1 MKEQSLF
8 HKVTI
13 AIIVLW
19 LLLFALI
26 PNIIMFVVSF
36 MEYDSSSFVK
46 AVFTLDNYKQF
57 FSDNYFKIFI
67 NSFKIAAIATLLC
80 LFIGYPFAYI
90 LARSKSRYKGLLAL
104 LVVIPYW
111 TSALIRTY
119 AIFYMLSA
127 NGLINTILIK
137 IGIIDAPL
145 KLLYTEGAVIFGFV
159 YTLLPFM
166 ILPLYATIE
175 KFDFKYI
182 EAAQDLGASKIRTFY
197 HIILPLTSPGII
209 AGVVLVFLPA
219 LGLFM
224 SSFTFLMPLSTCL
237 IVFSSEVDSA
247 ICFSMVSIP
256 LTIKR
261 TSWAAKFAPTL
272 FSKPLQVF
280 LASPKL
286 CSRG

>member
-57 FSDNYFKIFI
+57 FSNDYFKIFI

-80 LFIGYPFAYI
+80 LIIGYPFAYI
-90 LARSKSRYKGLLAL
+90 LARSKSKYKGLLAL

-219 LGLFM
+219 LGLFYIPNLLGGKTM
-224 SSFTFLMPLSTCL
+224 
-237 IVFSSEVDSA
+237 
-247 ICFSMVSIP
+247 MVSNIIQEQFITSVIQNWP
-256 LTIKR
+256 LGSAASVLITVVMGIMI
-261 TSWAAKFAPTL
+261 WAYYKS
-272 FSKPLQVF
+272 SKSFQTKVL
-280 LASPKL
+280 
-286 CSRG
+286 

>member
-1 MKEQSLF
+1 MKEYSLF

-13 AIIVLW
+13 ASIVLW

-26 PNIIMFVVSF
+26 PNVIMFVVSF

-46 AVFTLDNYKQF
+46 AVFTLENYKQF
-57 FSDNYFKIFI
+57 FSDAYFKIFV

-90 LARSKSRYKGLLAL
+90 LARSKSKYKGMLAL

-119 AIFYMLSA
+119 AISYMLAA

-182 EAAQDLGASKIRTFY
+182 EAAQDLGAGKIRTFY

-219 LGLFM
+219 LGLFYIPSLLGGKTIM
-224 SSFTFLMPLSTCL
+224 VSNIIQEQFTT
-237 IVFSSEVDSA
+237 SA
-247 ICFSMVSIP
+247 IQNWP
-256 LTIKR
+256 LGSAASVLITVVMGIMI
-261 TSWAAKFAPTL
+261 WAYYKS
-272 FSKPLQVF
+272 SKSFQTKVL
-280 LASPKL
+280 
-286 CSRG
+286 

>member
-80 LFIGYPFAYI
+80 LIIGYPFAYI

-137 IGIIDAPL
+137 TGIIDAPL

-219 LGLFM
+219 LGLFYIPNLLGGKTM
-224 SSFTFLMPLSTCL
+224 
-237 IVFSSEVDSA
+237 
-247 ICFSMVSIP
+247 MVSNIIQEQFITSVIQNWP
-256 LTIKR
+256 LGSAASVLITVVMGIMI
-261 TSWAAKFAPTL
+261 WAYYKS
-272 FSKPLQVF
+272 SKSFQTKVL
-280 LASPKL
+280 
-286 CSRG
+286 

>member
-57 FSDNYFKIFI
+57 FSNDYFKIFI

-219 LGLFM
+219 LGLFYIPNLLGGKTM
-224 SSFTFLMPLSTCL
+224 
-237 IVFSSEVDSA
+237 
-247 ICFSMVSIP
+247 MVSNIIQEQFITSVIQNWP
-256 LTIKR
+256 LGSAASVLITVVMGLMI
-261 TSWAAKFAPTL
+261 WAYYKS
-272 FSKPLQVF
+272 SKSFQTKVL
-280 LASPKL
+280 
-286 CSRG
+286 

>member
-1 MKEQSLF
+1 MKERSLF

-13 AIIVLW
+13 AVIVLW

-26 PNIIMFVVSF
+26 PNIMMFIVSF
-36 MEYDSSSFVK
+36 LEHDNINFVK

-57 FSDNYFKIFI
+57 FTGDYFKIFV
-67 NSFKIAAIATLLC
+67 NSFKIAAISTILC
-80 LFIGYPFAYI
+80 LLIGYPFAYI
-90 LARSKSRYKGLLAL
+90 LARSKSKYKGLLAL

-119 AIFYMLSA
+119 AISYMLAA

-145 KLLYTEGAVIFGFV
+145 QLLYTEGAVIFGFV

-166 ILPLYATIE
+166 ILPLYATID

-182 EAAQDLGASKIRTFY
+182 EAAQDLGASKLRIFY
-197 HIILPLTSPGII
+197 HIIIPITSPGII

-219 LGLFM
+219 LGLFYIP
-224 SSFTFLMPLSTCL
+224 SLLGGKT
-237 IVFSSEVDSA
+237 I
-247 ICFSMVSIP
+247 MVSNIIQEQFTSSVIQNWP
-256 LTIKR
+256 LGSAASVLITVIMGIMIWAYYKSSKSFR
-261 TSWAAKFAPTL
+261 TK
-272 FSKPLQVF
+272 VI
-280 LASPKL
+280 
-286 CSRG
+286 

>member
-1 MKEQSLF
+1 MKEYSLF

-26 PNIIMFVVSF
+26 PNVIMFVVSF

-46 AVFTLDNYKQF
+46 AVFTLENYKQF
-57 FSDNYFKIFI
+57 FSDAYFKIFV

-90 LARSKSRYKGLLAL
+90 LARSKSKYKGMLAL

-119 AIFYMLSA
+119 AISYMLAA

-182 EAAQDLGASKIRTFY
+182 EAAQDLGAGKIRTFY

-219 LGLFM
+219 LGLFYIPSLLGGKTIM
-224 SSFTFLMPLSTCL
+224 VSNIIQEQFTT
-237 IVFSSEVDSA
+237 SA
-247 ICFSMVSIP
+247 IQNWP
-256 LTIKR
+256 LGSAASVLITVVMGIMIWAYYKSSKSFR
-261 TSWAAKFAPTL
+261 TKVL
-272 FSKPLQVF
+272 
-280 LASPKL
+280 
-286 CSRG
+286 

>member
-175 KFDFKYI
+175 KFYFKYI
-182 EAAQDLGASKIRTFY
+182 EAAQDLGASKLKTFY

-209 AGVVLVFLPA
+209 AGIVLVFLPA
-219 LGLFM
+219 LGLFYIPNLLGGKTM
-224 SSFTFLMPLSTCL
+224 
-237 IVFSSEVDSA
+237 
-247 ICFSMVSIP
+247 MVSNIIQEQFITSVIQNWP
-256 LTIKR
+256 LGSAASVLITVVMGLMI
-261 TSWAAKFAPTL
+261 WAYYKS
-272 FSKPLQVF
+272 SKSFQTKVL
-280 LASPKL
+280 
-286 CSRG
+286 

>member
-57 FSDNYFKIFI
+57 FSNDYFKIFI

-104 LVVIPYW
+104 LVIIPYW

-219 LGLFM
+219 LGLFYIP
-224 SSFTFLMPLSTCL
+224 SLLGGKT
-237 IVFSSEVDSA
+237 I
-247 ICFSMVSIP
+247 MVSNIIQEQFITSVIQNWP
-256 LTIKR
+256 LGSAASVLITVVMGLMI
-261 TSWAAKFAPTL
+261 WAYYKS
-272 FSKPLQVF
+272 SKSFQTKVL
-280 LASPKL
+280 
-286 CSRG
+286 

>member
-8 HKVTI
+8 HKITI

-57 FSDNYFKIFI
+57 FSDDYFKIFI

-80 LFIGYPFAYI
+80 LIIGYPFAYI

-219 LGLFM
+219 LGLFYIPNLLGGKTM
-224 SSFTFLMPLSTCL
+224 
-237 IVFSSEVDSA
+237 
-247 ICFSMVSIP
+247 MVSNIIQEQFITSVIQNWP
-256 LTIKR
+256 LGSAASVLITVVMGIMI
-261 TSWAAKFAPTL
+261 WAYYKS
-272 FSKPLQVF
+272 SKSFQTKVL
-280 LASPKL
+280 
-286 CSRG
+286 

>member
-1 MKEQSLF
+1 MKEHSLF

-13 AIIVLW
+13 GIIVLW

-57 FSDNYFKIFI
+57 FSDAYFKIFI
-67 NSFKIAAIATLLC
+67 NSFKIAAIATALC
-80 LFIGYPFAYI
+80 LIIGYPFAYI
-90 LARSKSRYKGLLAL
+90 LARSKSKYKGLLAL

-119 AIFYMLSA
+119 AISYILAA

-182 EAAQDLGASKIRTFY
+182 EAAQDLGASKLKTFY

-219 LGLFM
+219 LGLFYIPSLLGGGKTM
-224 SSFTFLMPLSTCL
+224 
-237 IVFSSEVDSA
+237 
-247 ICFSMVSIP
+247 MVSNIIQEQFTTSVIQNWP
-256 LTIKR
+256 LGSAASVLITVVMGLMI
-261 TSWAAKFAPTL
+261 WAYYKS
-272 FSKPLQVF
+272 SKSFQTKVL
-280 LASPKL
+280 
-286 CSRG
+286 

>member
-57 FSDNYFKIFI
+57 FSDAYFKIFI

-219 LGLFM
+219 LGLFYIPNLLGGKTM
-224 SSFTFLMPLSTCL
+224 
-237 IVFSSEVDSA
+237 
-247 ICFSMVSIP
+247 MVSNIIQEQFITSVIQNWP
-256 LTIKR
+256 LGSAASVLITVVMGLMI
-261 TSWAAKFAPTL
+261 WAYYKS
-272 FSKPLQVF
+272 SKSFQTKVL
-280 LASPKL
+280 
-286 CSRG
+286 

>member
-13 AIIVLW
+13 IVIVLW

-26 PNIIMFVVSF
+26 PNVIMFVVSF

-57 FSDNYFKIFI
+57 FSDAYFKIFI
-67 NSFKIAAIATLLC
+67 NSFKIAAVSTLLC

-90 LARSKSRYKGLLAL
+90 LARSKSKYKGLLAL

-119 AIFYMLSA
+119 AISYMLAA
-127 NGLINTILIK
+127 NGLINTVLIK
-137 IGIIDAPL
+137 TGIIDAPL

-219 LGLFM
+219 LGLFYIP
-224 SSFTFLMPLSTCL
+224 SLLGGRT
-237 IVFSSEVDSA
+237 I
-247 ICFSMVSIP
+247 MVSNIIQEQFTTSAVQNWP
-256 LTIKR
+256 LGSAASVLITVVMGIMI
-261 TSWAAKFAPTL
+261 WAYYKS
-272 FSKPLQVF
+272 SKSFQTKVL
-280 LASPKL
+280 
-286 CSRG
+286 

>member
-127 NGLINTILIK
+127 NGLINTVLIK

-219 LGLFM
+219 LGLFYIPNLLGGKTM
-224 SSFTFLMPLSTCL
+224 
-237 IVFSSEVDSA
+237 
-247 ICFSMVSIP
+247 MVSNIIQEQFITSVIQNWP
-256 LTIKR
+256 LGSAASVLITVVMGIMI
-261 TSWAAKFAPTL
+261 WAYYKS
-272 FSKPLQVF
+272 SKSFQTKVL
-280 LASPKL
+280 
-286 CSRG
+286 

>member
-57 FSDNYFKIFI
+57 FSDDYFKIFI

-80 LFIGYPFAYI
+80 LIIGYPFAYI

-219 LGLFM
+219 LGLFYIPNLLGGKTM
-224 SSFTFLMPLSTCL
+224 
-237 IVFSSEVDSA
+237 
-247 ICFSMVSIP
+247 MVSNIIQEQFITSVIQNWP
-256 LTIKR
+256 LGSAASVLITVVMGIMI
-261 TSWAAKFAPTL
+261 WAYYKS
-272 FSKPLQVF
+272 SKSFQTKVL
-280 LASPKL
+280 
-286 CSRG
+286 

>member
-57 FSDNYFKIFI
+57 FSNDYFKIFI

-219 LGLFM
+219 LGLFYIP
-224 SSFTFLMPLSTCL
+224 SLLGGKT
-237 IVFSSEVDSA
+237 I
-247 ICFSMVSIP
+247 MVSNIIQEQFITSVIQNWP
-256 LTIKR
+256 LGSAASVLITVVMGLMI
-261 TSWAAKFAPTL
+261 WAYYKS
-272 FSKPLQVF
+272 SKSFQTKVL
-280 LASPKL
+280 
-286 CSRG
+286 

>member
-127 NGLINTILIK
+127 NGLINTVLIK

-197 HIILPLTSPGII
+197 HIIFPLTSPGII

-219 LGLFM
+219 LGLFYIPNLLGGKTM
-224 SSFTFLMPLSTCL
+224 
-237 IVFSSEVDSA
+237 
-247 ICFSMVSIP
+247 MVSNIIQEQFITSVIQNWP
-256 LTIKR
+256 LGSAASVLITVVMGLMI
-261 TSWAAKFAPTL
+261 WAYYKS
-272 FSKPLQVF
+272 SKSFQTKVL
-280 LASPKL
+280 
-286 CSRG
+286 

>member
-13 AIIVLW
+13 IVIVLW

-26 PNIIMFVVSF
+26 PNVIMFVVSF

-57 FSDNYFKIFI
+57 FSDAYFKIFI
-67 NSFKIAAIATLLC
+67 NSFKIAAVSTLLC

-90 LARSKSRYKGLLAL
+90 LARSKSKYKGLLAL

-119 AIFYMLSA
+119 AISYMLAA
-127 NGLINTILIK
+127 NGLINTVLIK

-219 LGLFM
+219 LGLFYIP
-224 SSFTFLMPLSTCL
+224 SLLGGRT
-237 IVFSSEVDSA
+237 I
-247 ICFSMVSIP
+247 MVSNIIQEQFTTSAVQNWP
-256 LTIKR
+256 LGSAASALITVVMGIMI
-261 TSWAAKFAPTL
+261 WAYYKS
-272 FSKPLQVF
+272 SKSFQTKVL
-280 LASPKL
+280 
-286 CSRG
+286 

>member
-175 KFDFKYI
+175 KFDFKYF

-219 LGLFM
+219 LGLFYIPNLLGGKTM
-224 SSFTFLMPLSTCL
+224 
-237 IVFSSEVDSA
+237 
-247 ICFSMVSIP
+247 MVSNIIQEQFLTSVIQNWP
-256 LTIKR
+256 LGSAASVLITVVMGLMI
-261 TSWAAKFAPTL
+261 WAYYKS
-272 FSKPLQVF
+272 SKSFQTKVL
-280 LASPKL
+280 
-286 CSRG
+286 

>member
-219 LGLFM
+219 LGLFYIPNLLGGKTM
-224 SSFTFLMPLSTCL
+224 
-237 IVFSSEVDSA
+237 
-247 ICFSMVSIP
+247 MVSNIIQEQFITSVIQNWP
-256 LTIKR
+256 LGSAASVLITVVMGLMM
-261 TSWAAKFAPTL
+261 WAYYKS
-272 FSKPLQVF
+272 SKSFQTKVL
-280 LASPKL
+280 
-286 CSRG
+286 

>member
-1 MKEQSLF
+1 MKERSLF

-13 AIIVLW
+13 AVIVLW

-26 PNIIMFVVSF
+26 PNIMMFIVSF
-36 MEYDSSSFVK
+36 LEHDNINFVK

-57 FSDNYFKIFI
+57 FAGDYFKIFV
-67 NSFKIAAIATLLC
+67 NSFKIAAISTILC
-80 LFIGYPFAYI
+80 LLIGYPFAYI
-90 LARSKSRYKGLLAL
+90 LARSKSKYKGLLAL

-119 AIFYMLSA
+119 AISYMLAA

-145 KLLYTEGAVIFGFV
+145 QLLYTEGAVIFGFV

-166 ILPLYATIE
+166 ILPLYATID

-182 EAAQDLGASKIRTFY
+182 EAAQDLGASKLRIFY
-197 HIILPLTSPGII
+197 HIIIPITSPGII

-219 LGLFM
+219 LGLFYIP
-224 SSFTFLMPLSTCL
+224 SLLGGKT
-237 IVFSSEVDSA
+237 I
-247 ICFSMVSIP
+247 MVSNIIQEQFTSSVIQNWP
-256 LTIKR
+256 LGSAASVLITVIMGIMIWAYYKSSKSFR
-261 TSWAAKFAPTL
+261 TK
-272 FSKPLQVF
+272 VI
-280 LASPKL
+280 
-286 CSRG
+286 

>member
-137 IGIIDAPL
+137 TGIIDAPL

-219 LGLFM
+219 LGLFYIPNLLGGKTM
-224 SSFTFLMPLSTCL
+224 
-237 IVFSSEVDSA
+237 
-247 ICFSMVSIP
+247 MVSNIIQEQFITSVIQNWP
-256 LTIKR
+256 LGSAASVLITVVMGLMI
-261 TSWAAKFAPTL
+261 WAYYKS
-272 FSKPLQVF
+272 SKSFQTKVL
-280 LASPKL
+280 
-286 CSRG
+286 